1 VGRSS
6 GISDLEVL
14 ICQSC
19 GTVLRGKSKNC
30 AGCGLIVSTHSPTT
44 APTLTNT
51 NQALS
56 VAVRP
61 DPVVLERVLAKRA
74 AGIDVYSK
82 NYSLGGAYSGGN
94 SSFGNND
101 NGSTDQYPGNG
112 NSSTYNRSATGANV
126 VTDPSSFFEPA
137 TQESSPGNNGF
148 DHETSTS
155 GNNDFQ
161 PPPSPPAPEPAQAP
175 GNGAFNF
182 APAANSFS
190 NPSEYKP
197 ENNQTEEPAAVPQ
210 STQSISSNFVAA
222 PQSAFMSNQTFEEAS
237 PAESTSSGAKPDFF
251 ATNPANPQPS
261 PTTSQ
266 SQLPASAAQQRQSGS
281 QNAITN
287 SRAQQSL
294 SGAQPPPMTTGV
306 PRSVDTHST
315 MPPASAP
322 KPEQAA
328 VEIAVAPES
337 NPPAT
342 VATASAHNDDD
353 DLIEAPKSASQMDFF
368 ASSKFPATGSSATSN
383 NAEGALSK
391 SQRST
396 NREEAS
402 PFAEP
407 DTRKFTRSKNK
418 EKLDRLVEVPDEDAD
433 DEKTELKKSAKS
445 ELDEFGFDAP
455 KKSKKI
461 VEEGRKKNSDEDDDV
476 KKYLKKSSKKKPAK
490 DDDDDDDDDEDFAPP
505 RRSFS
510 GNAPASKRKTITK
523 HSRKVVDDDD
533 DDEDDDDDDDD
544 DDDEEE
550 RNDRRSRSSGG
561 YDHEES
567 EEEDETSPPY
577 VRFLKKPVRF
587 LGFSMPRHMQLVVI
601 GVFLVIVPMLF
612 SCAAAVFT
620 LGSDQIKALAPQ
632 EKMPLLTGDWHM
644 EVMDNGKPFKTD
656 IELLQI
662 GDNIYAQGS
671 DVRSFYIIGRL
682 SKPDHIQFNKLY
694 RLSDGSFD
702 KPIEYAGD
710 FDLSQGR
717 PYARGFWRVEKRQ
730 GAFYKAH
737 TVTFTGQW
745 QMKQTRVRSHVDV
758 PLPQGVDPAAAGAP
772 GMGSTSRDSA
782 GGPKKPLWQSCFE
795 VAGFLLVGS
804 IALVVLVW
812 KSFGT
817 NGTLSI
823 MGKRQYIP
831 SQYRGDHNKI
841 LGILGKPPRP
851 GSMPLG
857 QRCEWKPFFPWE
869 KKDLCLPPEIRR
881 KDPHMLL
888 LGAGDKGK
896 SRMIANLITT
906 DIESNDRAVV
916 LIDSDGAL
924 VDLVTRWISH
934 HPKGRQFA
942 KRVIVLDPT
951 YKYGSLAY
959 NPLEMPA
966 DGDLQAAAS
975 SLVYGF
981 KAIYTEPPGS
991 QSQWNQQTANI
1002 LRNAALLLMANGK
1015 TLTDLPTLLQDND
1028 FRDILLENI
1037 ERKKKEKTEYGT
1049 LLETWGQYKKLART
1063 DQWITWVEPI
1073 LNRVGPMLS
1082 DPRIRPILTQAEG
1095 QIKLTKVIQEKQ
1107 ILLVKIKK
1115 GHLDQNANLLGS
1127 LIVTGLKQA
1136 AMSLSGQQ
1144 KQKPV
1149 ALYLDEFDNFIEKE
1163 TFESITSETDK
1174 FQIGLVGALR
1184 TLQHLPEDF
1193 RNNLIINV
1201 GTIACFALSKKDG
1214 DLLGP
1219 QMFRV
1224 DGRKIKHQTMSN
1236 FFNPVNT
1243 SPTFELISDEEKLNI
1258 DRVVGQDARNF
1269 YAYRVGSQAGVFH
1282 MKTHDFNDIPERD
1295 VNHKIIDK
1303 MYGVSKKA
1311 ADNDD

>member
-1 VGRSS
+1 M
-6 GISDLEVL
+6 EVL

-82 NYSLGGAYSGGN
+82 NYSLGGAYNGGN
-94 SSFGNND
+94 SSFGNNG
-101 NGSTDQYPGNG
+101 NGSATQVGGNG
-112 NSSTYNRSATGANV
+112 NSSTYNRAATGANI
-126 VTDPSSFFEPA
+126 VTAPSSFLEPA
-137 TQESSPGNNGF
+137 PPESSQANNGF
-148 DHETSTS
+148 NHENNDYA
-155 GNNDFQ
+155 NNDFQ
-161 PPPSPPAPEPAQAP
+161 PPTPAQSPAQAP
-175 GNGAFNF
+175 ESSPAPFNGAFNF
-182 APAANSFS
+182 APGTNGFG
-190 NPSEYKP
+190 NQSEYRQ
-197 ENNQTEEPAAVPQ
+197 ETTQTEEEPVVPQ
-210 STQSISSNFVAA
+210 STQSISSNLIAA
-222 PQSAFMSNQTFEEAS
+222 PASAFMSNQTLEETK
-237 PAESTSSGAKPDFF
+237 PAEGTTSSAKPDFF
-251 ATNPANPQPS
+251 ASNPTNPQPS
-261 PTTSQ
+261 PTVSQ
-266 SQLPASAAQQRQSGS
+266 SQLPASAVQQRQSGS
-281 QNAITN
+281 QNAINN

-306 PRSVDTHST
+306 QRPVDTHST
-315 MPPASAP
+315 MPPASTP
-322 KPEQAA
+322 QPEPA
-328 VEIAVAPES
+328 APETKLAT
-337 NPPAT
+337 PTATQPA
-342 VATASAHNDDD
+342 ASVPNDGDD
-353 DLIEAPKSASQMDFF
+353 DLIEAPKSASQLDFF
-368 ASSKFPATGSSATSN
+368 ASSKFPAAPSTMPS
-383 NAEGALSK
+383 NAENSLSK
-391 SQRST
+391 SQKSN

-418 EKLDRLVEVPDEDAD
+418 EKLDRLVEVPTEED
-433 DEKTELKKSAKS
+433 DEQKTESKKFEKS
-445 ELDEFGFDAP
+445 ELAEFGFDAP
-455 KKSKKI
+455 KKSKNI
-461 VEEGRKKNSDEDDDV
+461 LEEGRKKNNGDDEDA
-476 KKYLKKSSKKKPAK
+476 KKYLKKSSKSKKAAR
-490 DDDDDDDDDEDFAPP
+490 DDDDDDDDDEDDDKDFSPP

-510 GNAPASKRKTITK
+510 GNAPTTKGKPPITK
-523 HSRKVVDDDD
+523 RSRKVVDE
-533 DDEDDDDDDDD
+533 DDED

-550 RNDRRSRSSGG
+550 RNDHRSRSGG
-561 YDHEES
+561 RYEDDES
-567 EEEDETSPPY
+567 EEEDESSPPY

-601 GVFLVIVPMLF
+601 GVFLVIIPMLIGF
-612 SCAAAVFT
+612 TGAVLSWT
-620 LGSDQIKALAPQ
+620 GEQMKGLAPQ

-671 DVRSFYIIGRL
+671 DARSFYIIGNL

-694 RLSDGSFD
+694 RLPDGSFD
-702 KPIEYAGD
+702 KPIAYFGD

-717 PYARGFWRVEKRQ
+717 PYARGFWKVEKRQ

-737 TVTFTGQW
+737 TVTYTGQW
-745 QMKQTRVRSHVDV
+745 QMKQTRVRSHVNV
-758 PLPQGVDPAAAGAP
+758 PLPQGIDGSQVLNGPAN
-772 GMGSTSRDSA
+772 SNSS
-782 GGPKKPLWQSCFE
+782 GGPKKPFWQSCFE
-795 VAGFLLVGS
+795 VAGLLLVGS
-804 IALVVLVW
+804 IGLVVLVW

-831 SQYRGDHNKI
+831 SQYRGDHSKI
-841 LGILGKPPRP
+841 LAILSKPPRP

-869 KKDLCLPPEIRR
+869 KKDLALPPEIRR

-896 SRMIANLITT
+896 SRMIANLITA
-906 DIESNDRAVV
+906 DIEANDRCVV

-924 VDLVTRWISH
+924 VDLITRWISH

-991 QSQWNQQTANI
+991 QSQWNPQTANI
-1002 LRNAALLLMANGK
+1002 LRNAALLLMCNGK
-1015 TLTDLPTLLQDND
+1015 TLVDLPTLLQDND

-1037 ERKKKEKTEYGT
+1037 ERKKKEKTEYGS

-1082 DPRIRPILTQAEG
+1082 DPRIRPILTKSEG
-1095 QIKLTKVIQEKQ
+1095 EIKLTKVIQDKQ

-1201 GTIACFALSKKDG
+1201 GTMACFALSKKDG

-1224 DGRKIKHQTMSN
+1224 DGRKIKHQTMTN

-1258 DRVVGQDARNF
+1258 DRVVGQDPRNF
-1269 YAYRVGSQAGVFH
+1269 YCYRVGSQAGVFH
-1282 MKTHDFNDIPERD
+1282 MKTHDFNDIAERD
-1295 VNHKIIDK
+1295 INHKLIEK

>member
-1 VGRSS
+1 M
-6 GISDLEVL
+6 
-14 ICQSC
+14 
-19 GTVLRGKSKNC
+19 
-30 AGCGLIVSTHSPTT
+30 IVSTHSPTT

-94 SSFGNND
+94 SNFGSND
-101 NGSTDQYPGNG
+101 NGSSDQYPGNG
-112 NSSTYNRSATGANV
+112 NSATYDRSPVGANV
-126 VTDPSSFFEPA
+126 VTDPSTFFQPA
-137 TQESSPGNNGF
+137 PQENAPGNNGLGP
-148 DHETSTS
+148 ETAAYADNDYQPST
-155 GNNDFQ
+155 
-161 PPPSPPAPEPAQAP
+161 PAPTQAPELAPAP
-175 GNGAFNF
+175 GNGSFNF
-182 APAANSFS
+182 SPGVSPFGGQ
-190 NPSEYKP
+190 SEYTQEANQP
-197 ENNQTEEPAAVPQ
+197 EEQAGIPQ

-222 PQSAFMSNQTFEEAS
+222 PQSAFMSNQSFEEAT
-237 PAESTSSGAKPDFF
+237 PAEGTASSVKPDFF

-266 SQLPASAAQQRQSGS
+266 SQLPASPAQQRQSGS

-306 PRSVDTHST
+306 PRPVDTHST
-315 MPPASAP
+315 MPPASIP
-322 KPEQAA
+322 KPEPAPA
-328 VEIAVAPES
+328 ETIVAPE
-337 NPPAT
+337 T
-342 VATASAHNDDD
+342 KATAAAAPASLRDDD
-353 DLIEAPKSASQMDFF
+353 DLIEEPRSASQLDFF
-368 ASSKFPATGSSATSN
+368 ASSKFPAVASGASSSKEENSLA
-383 NAEGALSK
+383 K
-391 SQRST
+391 SQKSS
-396 NREEAS
+396 NRDEAS
-402 PFAEP
+402 PFDEP

-418 EKLDRLVEVPDEDAD
+418 EKVERLVEPPADED
-433 DEKTELKKSAKS
+433 DEKDDFEKSPKSKKG
-445 ELDEFGFDAP
+445 ELDFDSP
-455 KKSKKI
+455 KKSKNI
-461 VEEGRKKNSDEDDDV
+461 IEEGRKRSKTDDDDDDDDNV
-476 KKYLKKSSKKKPAK
+476 KKYLKKSSKSKKAAK
-490 DDDDDDDDDEDFAPP
+490 DDDDDDDDDFSPP

-510 GNAPASKRKTITK
+510 GNASTTKSRPITK
-523 HSRKVVDDDD
+523 RSRKVVDEDDD
-533 DDEDDDDDDDD
+533 DDEDE
-544 DDDEEE
+544 DEEE
-550 RNDRRSRSSGG
+550 RNDHRSRSGG
-561 YDHEES
+561 RYDDDE

-601 GVFLVIVPMLF
+601 GVFLVIIPMLIGF
-612 SCAAAVFT
+612 TGAV
-620 LGSDQIKALAPQ
+620 LQWSGEQIKGLAPQ

-644 EVMDNGKPFKTD
+644 EVMDNGKPFKCD

-662 GDNIYAQGS
+662 GDNIYAQGT
-671 DVRSFYIIGRL
+671 DARSFYIIGRL

-694 RLSDGSFD
+694 RLNDGSFD
-702 KPIEYAGD
+702 KPIEYFGD
-710 FDLSQGR
+710 FDLTQGR
-717 PYARGFWRVEKRQ
+717 PYARGFWKVEKRQ

-745 QMKQTRVRSHVDV
+745 QMKQTRVRSHVNV
-758 PLPQGVDPAAAGAP
+758 PLPQGVDPAASTAGTSNTNP
-772 GMGSTSRDSA
+772 G
-782 GGPKKPLWQSCFE
+782 GGPKKPFWQSCFE

-841 LGILGKPPRP
+841 LGVLGKPQRP

-857 QRCEWKPFFPWE
+857 RRNEWKPFFPWE

-896 SRMIANLITT
+896 SRMIASLITA
-906 DIESNDRAVV
+906 DIEANDRAVV

-924 VDLVTRWISH
+924 VDLITRWISH

-959 NPLEMPA
+959 NPLEMPP

-1037 ERKKKEKTEYGT
+1037 ERKKKEKTEYIT
-1049 LLETWGQYKKLART
+1049 LLDTWGQYKKLART
-1063 DQWITWVEPI
+1063 DQWINWVEPI

-1163 TFESITSETDK
+1163 TFESICSETDK

-1201 GTIACFALSKKDG
+1201 GTMACFALSKKDG

-1243 SPTFELISDEEKLNI
+1243 SPQFELISDEEKLNI

-1269 YAYRVGSQAGVFH
+1269 YCYRVGSQAGVFH

-1295 VNHKIIDK
+1295 VNHKIVEK

>member
-1 VGRSS
+1 
-6 GISDLEVL
+6 LEVL

-101 NGSTDQYPGNG
+101 NGSADQYPGNG
-112 NSSTYNRSATGANV
+112 NSSTYDRSASGANV
-126 VTDPSSFFEPA
+126 VTDHSTFFQPA
-137 TQESSPGNNGF
+137 PPESTPGNNGF
-148 DHETSTS
+148 GHETTAYA
-155 GNNDFQ
+155 NNDFQ
-161 PPPSPPAPEPAQAP
+161 PSAQAPAAPAQAQELSSAP
-175 GNGAFNF
+175 GNGSFNF
-182 APAANSFS
+182 APGASSFGS
-190 NPSEYKP
+190 QSEYSDDDS
-197 ENNQTEEPAAVPQ
+197 QTEEQAVAPQ
-210 STQSISSNFVAA
+210 GTQSISSNFVAA
-222 PQSAFMSNQTFEEAS
+222 PQSAFMSNQTFAEAK
-237 PAESTSSGAKPDFF
+237 PPEGTTSGAKPDFF
-251 ATNPANPQPS
+251 ASNPTNPQPS

-281 QNAITN
+281 QNALTN

-306 PRSVDTHST
+306 PRPVDTHST
-315 MPPASAP
+315 MPPASIP

-328 VEIAVAPES
+328 AENVVAP
-337 NPPAT
+337 AA
-342 VATASAHNDDD
+342 ATASVHDDD
-353 DLIEAPKSASQMDFF
+353 DLIEEPKSASQLDFF
-368 ASSKFPATGSSATSN
+368 ASSKFPAAPSAASSN
-383 NAEGALSK
+383 NAESSPSK
-391 SQRST
+391 SQKSS

-418 EKLDRLVEVPDEDAD
+418 EKSERLVEAPAEEDD
-433 DEKTELKKSAKS
+433 DEKTELKKFEKS
-445 ELDEFGFDAP
+445 ELDEFGFDSP
-455 KKSKKI
+455 KKSKNI
-461 VEEGRKKNSDEDDDV
+461 LEEGRKKNNGDDADA
-476 KKYLKKSSKKKPAK
+476 KKYLKKSSKSKKAAR
-490 DDDDDDDDDEDFAPP
+490 DDDENDDDDDEEFSPP

-510 GNAPASKRKTITK
+510 GNTPTTKGKPVTKR
-523 HSRKVVDDDD
+523 SRKVVDEDDD
-533 DDEDDDDDDDD
+533 NEDEDDDDDD
-544 DDDEEE
+544 EAE
-550 RNDRRSRSSGG
+550 RNDHRSRSGG
-561 YDHEES
+561 RYEDDEL

-601 GVFLVIVPMLF
+601 GVFLVIIPMLIGF
-612 SCAAAVFT
+612 TGAV
-620 LGSDQIKALAPQ
+620 LQWSGEQIKGLAPQ

-644 EVMDNGKPFKTD
+644 EVMDNGKPFKCD
-656 IELLQI
+656 IELQQI

-671 DVRSFYIIGRL
+671 DVKSFYIVGRL

-694 RLSDGSFD
+694 RQPDGSFD
-702 KPIEYAGD
+702 KPIEYFGD
-710 FDLSQGR
+710 FDLSQGS

-745 QMKQTRVRSHVDV
+745 QMKQTRVRSHVNV
-758 PLPQGVDPAAAGAP
+758 PLPQGTDVSQIQQGGPA
-772 GMGSTSRDSA
+772 TSNPS
-782 GGPKKPLWQSCFE
+782 GGPKKPFWQSCFE

-841 LGILGKPPRP
+841 LGVLGKPPRP

-869 KKDLCLPPEIRR
+869 KKDLALPPEIRR

-896 SRMIANLITT
+896 SRMIANLISA
-906 DIESNDRAVV
+906 DIEANDRAVV
-916 LIDSDGAL
+916 LIDSDGTL
-924 VDLVTRWISH
+924 VDLITRWISH

-1163 TFESITSETDK
+1163 TFESICSETDK

-1201 GTIACFALSKKDG
+1201 GTMACFALSKKDG

-1243 SPTFELISDEEKLNI
+1243 SPQFELISDEEKLNI
-1258 DRVVGQDARNF
+1258 DRVVGQDARSF
-1269 YAYRVGSQAGVFH
+1269 YCYRVGSQAGVFH

-1295 VNHKIIDK
+1295 VNHKIIEK